1 MKKNIL
7 IVVAVILLLCLANPF
22 VAAAPQESEE
32 SDSIPSPAEPES
44 TDPPEPTPTPIYFE
58 DVQPDDWFFEC
69 VTGIHD
75 LGMANGTGDGL
86 YHPDQQVT
94 WAEVIA
100 FLLRGM
106 GVTPGDPEPG
116 MKWGDV
122 YLAPA
127 KEKGLINSSW
137 DTELLYTP
145 INRLDAAHLTARSL
159 TLIPISGPTPFT
171 DCDEPDVTE
180 LYEKGILAGIAQ
192 PDGTLI
198 FNPEGIFTRA
208 EISSILWKTQTVDYT
223 KGMVRIRNRW
233 VDVFDNILPNPF
245 TEDDFIK
252 TVDGVEVTAP
262 PEPAEGEEAAP
273 AAPNP
278 RARVTYTKGYAV
290 TGIDVSEFMGEIDW
304 PKVKADGIDFV
315 MVRIGGRLMMSG
327 NLFEDKYFKANVE
340 GAKAAGLDVGVYFFS
355 QALNE
360 AEGLEEA
367 NYVLGLLNGTTL
379 TYPVVCDWE
388 FLGGAE
394 TRTWTSTPREV
405 TDGIEAFC
413 RTVEAAGYRAGVYFN
428 EYCGILK
435 MDLSRLSA
443 YPFWYAQ
450 YADYPTFLYNF
461 QMWQYSGGSRVDG
474 IKTEVDVDLCFVED
488 LYAPIPTPEPPAE
501 TEDPD
506 AEQVEPDPNATA
518 PEADPNATEAPT
530 ESVDGTEP
538 TEAPTEP
545 AEQPTAAPEATPE
558 IAEPGTS
565 PEIAEP
571 DTSPE
576 IADPEATPE
585 VPEEPEP
592 TPASGL
598 QTA

>member
-7 IVVAVILLLCLANPF
+7 IVAAVVLLLCLANPF
-22 VAAAPQESEE
+22 VVAAPQEPLETDPLS
-32 SDSIPSPAEPES
+32 SPAVSEN
-44 TDPPEPTPTPIYFE
+44 TDPPEPTPTPVYFE
-58 DVQPDDWFFEC
+58 DVQPEDWYFESI
-69 VTGIHD
+69 TGIHE
-75 LGMANGTGDGL
+75 LGLANGTGDGL
-86 YHPDQQVT
+86 YHPEQQVT

-106 GVTPGDPEPG
+106 GVTPEDPEPG

-127 KEKGLINSSW
+127 MDKGLISSTW

-145 INRLDAAHLTARSL
+145 ITRLDAAHLTARSL

-208 EISSILWKTQTVDYT
+208 EVSSILWKTQTVDYT
-223 KGMVRIRNRW
+223 KDMVQIRNRW
-233 VDVFDNILPNPF
+233 VDVFDNLLPNPF
-245 TEDDFIK
+245 SEDDFIT
-252 TVDGVEVTAP
+252 TVDGVEVTEP
-262 PEPAEGEEAAP
+262 PEPTEGEQNEEGTDTTETAEP
-273 AAPNP
+273 SLD
-278 RARVTYTKGYAV
+278 ARLTYTKGYAV

-304 PKVKADGIDFV
+304 PAVKADGIDFV

-327 NLFEDKYFKANVE
+327 NLFEDKYFKANVA

-360 AEGLEEA
+360 EEGIEEA
-367 NYVLGLLNGTTL
+367 NYVLGLLGGQTL

-394 TRTWTSTPREV
+394 ARTWTSTPREV
-405 TDGIEAFC
+405 TDAIEAFC

-450 YADYPTFLYNF
+450 YADAPTFLYNF
-461 QMWQYSGGSRVDG
+461 QMWQYSGASHVDG
-474 IKTEVDVDLCFVED
+474 INTEVDMNLCFVED
-488 LYAPIPTPEPPAE
+488 LYAPVPTPEPPSE
-501 TEDPD
+501 TEEPEATP
-506 AEQVEPDPNATA
+506 AESDPNAT
-518 PEADPNATEAPT
+518 PEADPNASAEPAETTE
-530 ESVDGTEP
+530 GTAP
-538 TEAPTEP
+538 TEAPVEP
-545 AEQPTAAPEATPE
+545 TEQPSGAPEATPE
-558 IAEPGTS
+558 ISE
-565 PEIAEP
+565 
-571 DTSPE
+571 
-576 IADPEATPE
+576 PEASPE

-592 TPASGL
+592 TNVL